1 MLSCNPKYFYVNF
14 RRSNKGAAASQD
26 WVTIHAQHITRWIQQ
41 AMATSHEP
49 TGPYDPS
56 AYPEYLSWYR
66 PRTRATLLSG
76 SLPPGHVP
84 YPEDRTRRLHIL
96 VISLINYF
104 L

>member
-1 MLSCNPKYFYVNF
+1 MLTWNTKYFYVNF

-41 AMATSHEP
+41 AMATAHEP
-49 TGPYDPS
+49 TGPYNPS
-56 AYPEYLSWYR
+56 AYPEYFSWYR

-76 SLPPGHVP
+76 PLPPGHIP
-84 YPEDRTRRLHIL
+84 YPEDRTRRVHIL